1 MDFEHL
7 ELHIGDTFARLTLNR
22 PDRRN
27 ALSLALMR
35 EMLAALDAVE
45 VGKAPVLVIEGRGP
59 AFSANCAAVVDLP

>member
-1 MDFEHL
+1 MRFEHV

-35 EMLAALDAVE
+35 EMLTALW
-45 VGKAPVLVIEGRGP
+45 G
-59 AFSANCAAVVDLP
+59 CALTLRSRRP